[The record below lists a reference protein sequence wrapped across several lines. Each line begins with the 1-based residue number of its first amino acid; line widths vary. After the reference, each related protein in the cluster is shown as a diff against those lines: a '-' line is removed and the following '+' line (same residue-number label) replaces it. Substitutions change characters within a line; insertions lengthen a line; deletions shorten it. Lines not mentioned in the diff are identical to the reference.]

1 VKYLAIL
8 FMCFTASAS
17 VKATEMVNVTD
28 YISFEQAALDAK
40 GTNMYGHVYVPKG
53 FYMVEDIY
61 TDAVWHLAAG
71 AEFSPP
77 NFSLT
82 NLDDFSHLPGAVQR
96 ESNSGRIGQWF
107 YGDSDLNWI
116 YKFRKTIV
124 PNSVLNVNANGAGA
138 IAAYATTGES
148 AYSQGSIGMQSYC
161 LNSSVNKQNCYAG
174 YFESNRAPW
183 AGTTT
188 TLEVTTNNY
197 GTWSPWDRILPSGIY
212 GPNEG
217 ISAGI
222 NISGPAGNGYYK
234 GDYDVI
240 KIGAGIIFTGGPSKQ
255 GMDAGIVF
263 TRAAFKESTANEV
276 IRTFTGSHIMWH
288 GSGFNP
294 EGSIST
300 VETERG
306 GEVWIKVWGTRGKS
320 TFKFTEDGLILPSGR
335 IIN

>member
-1 VKYLAIL
+1 MKYLAIL
-8 FMCFTASAS
+8 FMCFTASAHS
-17 VKATEMVNVTD
+17 TDMIDVTD
-28 YISFEQAALDAK
+28 YDSFEQAAVIAK
-40 GTNMYGHVYVPKG
+40 GNELYGHVYVPKG
-53 FYMVEDIY
+53 FYMVEDIQ
-61 TDAVWHLAAG
+61 TEAVWHLAAG
-71 AEFSPP
+71 AEFASP
-77 NFSLT
+77 NFTMT
-82 NLDDFSHLPGAVQR
+82 NLDDFSHLKGAVQR

-107 YGDSDLNWI
+107 YGDADLNWI

-138 IAAYATTGES
+138 IAAYATTGDS

-161 LNSSVNKQNCYAG
+161 LNSSVNMQNCYAG

-188 TLEVTTNNY
+188 TMEVTTNNY
-197 GTWSPWDRILPSGIY
+197 GTWSNWDRVLPSGVY

-234 GDYDVI
+234 HDYPTI

-263 TRAAFKESTANEV
+263 TRAAFKESTADEV
-276 IRTFTGSHIMWH
+276 IRTFTDSHIIWH

-294 EGSIST
+294 RGAITT
-300 VETERG
+300 VETEKG
-306 GEVWIKVWGTRGKS
+306 GEVHIKVWGTRGKS